1 MDKFDGLERISLII
15 IFVISNISK
24 SAQLKKIAFHGNA
37 KSAIDVIIL

>member
-1 MDKFDGLERISLII
+1 MNKFDGLERILLIV

-37 KSAIDVIIL
+37 KSVIHVIIL